1 MIKNNALNKILI
13 IDVQYIFYLL
23 EVYFSLKGINYE
35 FMFYKTYYITSG
47 FDEFP
52 FLF

>member
-13 IDVQYIFYLL
+13 IDVHYIFYLL

-35 FMFYKTYYITSG
+35 FMFHKTYYITSG